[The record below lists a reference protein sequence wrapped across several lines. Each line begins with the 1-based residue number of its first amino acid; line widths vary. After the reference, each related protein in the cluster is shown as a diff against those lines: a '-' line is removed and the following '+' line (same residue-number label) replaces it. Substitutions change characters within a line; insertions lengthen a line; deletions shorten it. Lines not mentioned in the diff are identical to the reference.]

1 MAKFRVR
8 LRAKI
13 QLSTGKKYLD
23 LDDLLVFFKLSKEVC
38 YGLTA
43 DQVYNYLIKVMERWK
58 EETL

>member
-8 LRAKI
+8 LRAKV

-23 LDDLLVFFKLSKEVC
+23 LEDLLVFFKLSKEVS

-43 DQVYNYLIKVMERWK
+43 DQVYTYLIKIMERWK